1 VDFHTLIPSTS
12 WKDQAMAEALSAR
25 EQVLAMLAQGWQWR
39 DSFSDV
45 LVHPADHSLTV
56 TYNRTDETLSM
67 SAALIAALAL
77 VIPTPAGRSRRF
89 WRDEQKSKTTR
100 GTRKK

>member
-1 VDFHTLIPSTS
+1 MT
-12 WKDQAMAEALSAR
+12 EALSAR
-25 EQVLAMLAQGWQWR
+25 EQILAMLAQGWQWR

-56 TYNRTDETLSM
+56 TYNRTDESLSM
-67 SAALIAALAL
+67 SAALMEAMEL

-89 WRDEQKSKTTR
+89 WRDEQKSKSTR
-100 GTRKK
+100 GSRKK